1 MERLGGHA
9 KGGGETVAD
18 LAGVGR
24 VGAPAGDAVVGAQ
37 AQPRGEVFGGGELAH
52 VGAYFCE
59 ECQGCLDAH
68 AFDGGQVDPEL
79 GEEVLTHRF
88 VGSLVTLLVRW
99 RRGLF
104 FLVIESTHVLGDL
117 LVTVGHELLVEM
129 PCFEGLAQGEK
140 W

>member
-1 MERLGGHA
+1 MRLS
-9 KGGGETVAD
+9 
-18 LAGVGR
+18 GR
-24 VGAPAGDAVVGAQ
+24 EGAPVGDAIVGAQ
-37 AQPRGEVFGGGELAH
+37 PQPRTKVFRGCELAH
-52 VGAYFCE
+52 VGADFAQE
-59 ECQGCLDAH
+59 RQNGLDAYPFH
-68 AFDGGQVDPEL
+68 GGEIDCKL
-79 GEEVLTHRF
+79 GKEVLAHRF